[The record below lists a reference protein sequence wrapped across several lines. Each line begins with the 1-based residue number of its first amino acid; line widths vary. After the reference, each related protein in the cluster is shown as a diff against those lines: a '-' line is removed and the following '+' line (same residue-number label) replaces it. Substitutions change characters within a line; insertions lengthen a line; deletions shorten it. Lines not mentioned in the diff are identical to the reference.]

1 MELRRAALAAMI
13 FVALIPTDPAAAKY
27 EGVRRIGV
35 VSAIGDT
42 FAVQKIGFTVF
53 GNEHNQFAIEPW
65 KIDDYV
71 VGRIRATLAGRFD
84 VRAVSVPKAAIVAS
98 GGSAGKIAEALRQAS
113 PQGFD
118 AYVVVTRWA
127 SPYGTTNQ
135 RIAGLGIID
144 ASGGFVGTN
153 VTVFTLYAITVIDGH
168 QFTSL
173 GAAVAPSPGFFVTV
187 HGPSRA
193 VDKDWLPTALDANAN
208 PRLKAAVVELL
219 AQSLPSTLQKLELT
233 K

>member
-1 MELRRAALAAMI
+1 MELRCAALAAL
-13 FVALIPTDPAAAKY
+13 VLAALIPVDPAAAKY

-35 VSAIGDT
+35 ISAIGDT
-42 FAVQKIGFTVF
+42 FTVQKIGLTVF
-53 GNEHNQFAIEPW
+53 GNEHKQFAIEPW

-71 VGRIRATLAGRFD
+71 AGRIRGLLTGRFD
-84 VRAVSVPKAAIVAS
+84 VRAVSVPKAAILAS
-98 GGSAGKIAEALRQAS
+98 GGSASKIAEAIRQAS
-113 PQGFD
+113 AQGFD

-127 SPYGTTNQ
+127 SAFGTTNQ
-135 RIAGLGIID
+135 SVGGLGIVD

-153 VTVFTLYAITVIDGH
+153 VTVFALYAITVIDGH

-173 GAAVAPSPGFFVTV
+173 GAAVPPSPGFFVTV

-193 VDKDWLPTALDANAN
+193 VDKDWLPTVLDASAN
-208 PRLKAAVVELL
+208 PKLKGAVMELL
-219 AQSLPSTLQKLELT
+219 AQSLPATLQKLDLT